1 MLFEESFEVGADL
14 CTVWDFFVD
23 FEKVA
28 WCIPGLEQFSK
39 VDDGRYRAVLKQ
51 RISYL
56 SLEEMKYLAWETRGK
71 AMKLPS
77 GIRMNDFV
85 ELEAANNNSP
95 STSVRY
101 QSNTAITGKLATLG
115 NTIIKVKA
123 KEVMDQFTINVSA
136 RFANDGQ
143 LAGK

>member
-1 MLFEESFEVGADL
+1 MGFEAEIEIKA
-14 CTVWDFFVD
+14 
-23 FEKVA
+23 
-28 WCIPGLEQFSK
+28 
-39 VDDGRYRAVLKQ
+39 
-51 RISYL
+51 
-56 SLEEMKYLAWETRGK
+56 LEEMKYLAWETRGK